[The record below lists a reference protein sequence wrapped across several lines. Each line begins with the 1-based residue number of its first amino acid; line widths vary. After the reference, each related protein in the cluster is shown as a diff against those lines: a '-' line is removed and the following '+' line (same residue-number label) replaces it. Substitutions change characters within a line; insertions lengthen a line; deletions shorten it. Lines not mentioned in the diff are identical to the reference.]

1 MNRGQVE
8 QVRRRW
14 NPPAQG
20 IFEFNQW
27 IFGHYCASVGI
38 PTPRCYGLFH
48 PAYGIT
54 AQGRPLR
61 DLEALGALMAAADG
75 ALAIKPVAGS
85 HGDHVM
91 IVERL
96 DPLSQ
101 LVTRASG
108 QQMTLV
114 ALHQILAAKPFAWV
128 VQQKVRQHPAL
139 HDLHPSSLNTCRI
152 ITLLSGQG
160 KVDIIGAVLR
170 IGTGQGEVDTT
181 TGGGIAAAIDLDD
194 RTSDG
199 EGKRGAVGEMSVVAG
214 ALK

>member
-101 LVTRASG
+101 PVTRASG
-108 QQMTLV
+108 QHMTLV
-114 ALHQILAAKPFAWV
+114 ALPHILPAPPFSWCLQHTSRHQPTM
-128 VQQKVRQHPAL
+128 PT
-139 HDLHPSSLNTCRI
+139 P
-152 ITLLSGQG
+152 
-160 KVDIIGAVLR
+160 
-170 IGTGQGEVDTT
+170 
-181 TGGGIAAAIDLDD
+181 
-194 RTSDG
+194 
-199 EGKRGAVGEMSVVAG
+199 
-214 ALK
+214 